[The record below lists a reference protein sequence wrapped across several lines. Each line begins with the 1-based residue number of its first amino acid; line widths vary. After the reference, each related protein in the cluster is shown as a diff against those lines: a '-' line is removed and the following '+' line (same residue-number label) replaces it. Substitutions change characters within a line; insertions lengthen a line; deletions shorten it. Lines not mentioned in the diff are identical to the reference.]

1 MTSTFV
7 AKPETISASICIVVD
22 HNFKKETI
30 MKNKKYLFI
39 SYLTLLAIFLSACAG
54 NVYAAPGQSAGSQ
67 TGPIVTPAENTNNQE
82 NQPPANQGNQPR
94 AGGPDLTAAAEAL
107 GVSVEDL
114 QQALQDALPAECLNR
129 NNGQGGPDPN
139 CRPDLEAVASAL
151 GVTVEEL
158 QSALTSFAQ
167 GKGPGESNLVAAAE
181 TLGITVEELQQALE
195 SSLPEGCSTSNDGQA
210 GPNSDC
216 HPDFE
221 AAAAT
226 LGITVE
232 ELQSALGGS
241 QGNGQ
246 GGQGLNLTTAAE
258 TLGVTVDALQQ
269 ALESALPSD
278 CSTSNDGQSGPRPDC
293 RPDLETAAAT
303 LGITVEELQSALG
316 GPKDN
321 GQGGPGLNLT
331 TAADTLGVT
340 EDQLKE
346 ALQNAV
352 PSECSTSREGQAG
365 DCRPDLDA
373 VASALG
379 VTVEELQSAL
389 LPQRQ
394 GDGLQVQNQNENRQ
408 SFQNGQGSGS
418 DNGQPQNGGQPPQG
432 GPSGGQPPRGGA
444 GRP

>member
-1 MTSTFV
+1 
-7 AKPETISASICIVVD
+7 
-22 HNFKKETI
+22 

-39 SYLTLLAIFLSACAG
+39 SCLTLLAIFLSACAG
-54 NVYAAPGQSAGSQ
+54 NAYAAPGQSAGSQ
-67 TGPIVTPAENTNNQE
+67 TGPIVNPAQNTNNQG
-82 NQPPANQGNQPR
+82 NQPSANQGNQPR

-114 QQALQDALPAECLNR
+114 QQALQDAIPANCANA

-158 QSALTSFAQ
+158 QSALTSFAR
-167 GKGPGESNLVAAAE
+167 GKGPGESNLVDAAA

-195 SSLPEGCSTSNDGQA
+195 SALPEGCSTSNDGQT
-210 GPNSDC
+210 GPDSDC

-221 AAAAT
+221 AAAVT
-226 LGITVE
+226 LGITLE
-232 ELQSALGGS
+232 ELQSALGGPK
-241 QGNGQ
+241 GNGQ
-246 GGQGLNLTTAAE
+246 GGPGLNLTTAAE
-258 TLGVTVDALQQ
+258 TLGVTVEDLQQ
-269 ALESALPSD
+269 
-278 CSTSNDGQSGPRPDC
+278 
-293 RPDLETAAAT
+293 
-303 LGITVEELQSALG
+303 
-316 GPKDN
+316 
-321 GQGGPGLNLT
+321 
-331 TAADTLGVT
+331 
-340 EDQLKE
+340 

-352 PSECSTSREGQAG
+352 PSDCSASGDGQPG

-408 SFQNGQGSGS
+408 SFQNGQGSGNG
-418 DNGQPQNGGQPPQG
+418 NGQSHSGGQPPQG
-432 GPSGGQPPRGGA
+432 GSGGGQPPRGGGGA